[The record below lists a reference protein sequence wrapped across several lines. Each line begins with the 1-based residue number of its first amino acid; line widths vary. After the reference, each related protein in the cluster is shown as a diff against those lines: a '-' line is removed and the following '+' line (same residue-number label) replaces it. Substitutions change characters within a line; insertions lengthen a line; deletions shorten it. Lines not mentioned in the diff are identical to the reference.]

1 MYCQTF
7 EHEFFTSSYA
17 QVTSSVYHLLIIFFM
32 QFVSTFA
39 MDVSPEH
46 LANHYCQ
53 ISNLRA
59 ITLI

>member
-7 EHEFFTSSYA
+7 EHEFFISSYA

-53 ISNLRA
+53 ISKL
-59 ITLI
+59 